1 MLVKLHQNRTFTPAS
16 KQLLRK
22 LLKHH
27 HIELGF
33 DQVRVYTGQKGT
45 QLFAHGRLRI
55 LAEDHIE
62 QEGRIIKK
70 SDYLHLY
77 DFAIPSFTYCKEHN
91 HPTIEV
97 SHHLLPSSR
106 RPMLSTVGSHTPFS
120 LRRILLYHLEE
131 HTKEY
136 DISKAALQSRYFLD
150 PTLELP
156 DEPDY
161 TVTHYVDL
169 LSYIVLERKDD
180 EHIIIE
186 VLDSPE
192 SYAFHFNDKALLSD
206 IDTRINED
214 TGEKFYRKEVVE

>member
-1 MLVKLHQNRTFTPAS
+1 
-16 KQLLRK
+16 
-22 LLKHH
+22 
-27 HIELGF
+27 LG
-33 DQVRVYTGQKGT
+33 GG
-45 QLFAHGRLRI
+45 
-55 LAEDHIE
+55 
-62 QEGRIIKK
+62 
-70 SDYLHLY
+70 
-77 DFAIPSFTYCKEHN
+77 
-91 HPTIEV
+91 
-97 SHHLLPSSR
+97 
-106 RPMLSTVGSHTPFS
+106 
-120 LRRILLYHLEE
+120 
-131 HTKEY
+131 
-136 DISKAALQSRYFLD
+136 SRYFLD